1 MQKVFDHTEL
11 QLALIAIGDKK
22 DREIR
27 IYYAPD
33 DEECF
38 YYANGLQLGLT
49 KNGYKKVR
57 TIEKAHDTELY
68 GNIFFHPTDNVY
80 IAII

>member
-1 MQKVFDHTEL
+1 MQKIFDHTEL

-38 YYANGLQLGLT
+38 YYANGLKQGLT
-49 KNGYKKVR
+49 KNGFKKVR
-57 TIEKAHDTELY
+57 TIETAREAQLY